1 LRRIGQCLGVLTV
14 LALAAASIG
23 VGSASAATQRTVKT
37 RAQWQAA
44 IAQVPTPG
52 TGCYHASYPL
62 LRWHATKCAVAPK
75 FPLAPALPAGS
86 ALRGPATT
94 IGNGKDYSAK
104 VSGRISK
111 ATGSFHN
118 VSKNITEKGIDP
130 STGSTVPNAFSLQL
144 NTEFISGS
152 PACSGSG
159 NSANCQAWQ
168 QFVYAVQSG
177 TGFIFMQYWLINYN
191 ATCPAGWTAFS
202 SDCFTNSNASTLS
215 PLTAK
220 QLATLKLSGSATSGG
235 NDKVS
240 LSVGSG
246 QATAVSNSDNKI
258 HLAKFWNTTEWGVYG
273 DGDGSEAIF
282 GSNTTLEA
290 QTALKATSS
299 AAPACV
305 KEGFTGET
313 NNLKLAKTPALGSE
327 PSPTMA
333 SKQTNGTSGTASCA
347 VKA

>member
-1 LRRIGQCLGVLTV
+1 LRKLGQCLAAIALT
-14 LALAAASIG
+14 ALVAASVS
-23 VGSASAATQRTVKT
+23 VGPASAATQRTVKT
-37 RAQWQAA
+37 KAQWQAA
-44 IAQVPTPG
+44 IANVSAPG
-52 TGCYHASYPL
+52 TGCYHASYPV
-62 LRWHATKCAVAPK
+62 LRWHAVKCVAAPK

-86 ALRGPATT
+86 ALRGPAATV
-94 IGNGKDYSAK
+94 GNGTDYSAK

-118 VSKNITEKGIDP
+118 VSKNITEKGKVGN
-130 STGSTVPNAFSLQL
+130 TGSNIPNAFSLQL

-159 NSANCQAWQ
+159 NPANCQAWQ
-168 QFVYAVQSG
+168 QFVYAFESG
-177 TGFIFMQYWLINYN
+177 TGLVFMQYWLINYN
-191 ATCPAGWTAFS
+191 ATCPSGWMAFS
-202 SDCFTNSNASTLS
+202 SDCYTNSNASTLS
-215 PLTAK
+215 PVTAK
-220 QLATLKLSGSATSGG
+220 QLATLKLSGSAASGG

-246 QATAVSNSDNKI
+246 QAAAVSNSDNKI

-273 DGDGSEAIF
+273 DGGGGEAIF

-290 QTALKATSS
+290 QTALTATSS
-299 AAPACV
+299 SAPSCV
-305 KEGFTGET
+305 REGFTAET

-327 PSPTMA
+327 PSPTLA
-333 SKQTNGTSGTASCA
+333 SKQTNGSAGTASCA